1 MKNLFS
7 KSTLI
12 VSLISITFSISG
24 CNNKKEDNK
33 KPILDSY
40 SIHHDDEFG
49 GAYIDI
55 SRDDFNKLGFAFGD
69 SIDISFSNGTK
80 YEDIGYYSGYYVPAG
95 QELLVG
101 YPGYEYI
108 KFCVNYGEDI
118 YAKHNMDENTKAT
131 ITLNE
136 AGKYL
141 GIEETLSIS
150 YSDDINQYTSNEEF
164 ANFREIKTTHMKDN
178 ILYRGASPIDNRRK
192 RASTV
197 DALLQSNGI
206 QYVLDL
212 ADNRA
217 TIDGFYA
224 KEDFNSPYFKSLD
237 EANKVLPVGM
247 AAAYKA
253 DDFSNKL
260 KNTLLAILNND
271 GPYYIHC
278 LEGKDRTGYVC
289 MIIEAMCGANYDELV
304 EDYFITYKN
313 YYDIDK
319 VKDTAKYEMIKT
331 IHIDEMIRYAFNYGE
346 SVNLLTA
353 NYRSTVN
360 NYLLG
365 IGLTQEEID
374 NITSKLVTNLG
385 ALGAL

>member
-1 MKNLFS
+1 MKNILM
-7 KSTLI
+7 KSALI
-12 VSLISITFSISG
+12 VSVLSIALSIGACSKKD
-24 CNNKKEDNK
+24 NDKKEPKLEN
-33 KPILDSY
+33 Y

-55 SRDDFNKLGFAFGD
+55 SRDEFNKLGFAFGD
-69 SIDISFSNGTK
+69 SIDITFSNNVK

-131 ITLNE
+131 ITLHE
-136 AGKYL
+136 AKKYI

-150 YSDDINQYTSNEEF
+150 YSDDINEYTSNEEF
-164 ANFREIKTTHMKDN
+164 ANFREIKTSHMNDN
-178 ILYRGASPIDNRRK
+178 ILFRGASPIDNRRK

-197 DALLQSNGI
+197 DKLLEDNNI

-217 TIDGFYA
+217 TIDGFYT

-237 EANKVLPVGM
+237 DANKVFPIGM

-260 KNTLLAILNND
+260 KNTILAILNND

-289 MIIEAMCGANYDELV
+289 MIIEAMCGATYDELV

-313 YYDIDK
+313 YYGIDK
-319 VKDTAKYEMIKT
+319 VKEPEKYEMIKT
-331 IHIDEMIRYAFNYGE
+331 IHIEEMIRYAFNYGE
-346 SVNLLTA
+346 NVNLLTA
-353 NYRSTVN
+353 NYKSTVN

-374 NITSKLVTNLG
+374 NVTSKLVNNLSS
-385 ALGAL
+385 LPSR